1 MTGFKQSRLEQ
12 FCEFDIE
19 VIYNDQQPIGF
30 EDWSKTITKDKC
42 RVTLPDNT
50 SIDIRMF
57 IDINDRFNN
66 INFTNFLLNI
76 FKDIL

>member
-1 MTGFKQSRLEQ
+1 MTGFKQNKLEQ
-12 FCEFDIE
+12 CGDFNIE

-50 SIDIRMF
+50 SIDIRMYLDLNGVF
-57 IDINDRFNN
+57 DNN
-66 INFTNFLLNI
+66 AFTNFLLNRYNE
-76 FKDIL
+76 L

>member
-66 INFTNFLLNI
+66 INFTNFLLNR

>member
-1 MTGFKQSRLEQ
+1 MTGFKQNKLEQ
-12 FCEFDIE
+12 CCDFNIE
-19 VIYNDQQPIGF
+19 VIYNSQQPIGF

-66 INFTNFLLNI
+66 INFTNFLLNR